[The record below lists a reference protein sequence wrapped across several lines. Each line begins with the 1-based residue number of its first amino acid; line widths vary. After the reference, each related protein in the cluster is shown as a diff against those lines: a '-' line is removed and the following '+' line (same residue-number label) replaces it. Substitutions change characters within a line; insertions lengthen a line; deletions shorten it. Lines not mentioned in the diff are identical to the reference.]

1 MSSSGVSSTERFTGR
16 VKWFNNRAGYGFITL
31 TDGQQSGKDVFV
43 HHSAIGV
50 NAEQYKYLVQGEY
63 VEFVLTDTGGVGD
76 HEFQAGS
83 VSGING
89 GKLMCETRH
98 EVRSARSQHRSSPTP
113 PPASVPV
120 SMVPIQSSGRGSGRN
135 SGRGSGRNSGRA
147 SGRGRGGSE
156 RAGKP
161 HA

>member
-31 TDGQQSGKDVFV
+31 TDGQHSGKDVFV

-63 VEFVLTDTGGVGD
+63 VEFMLTDTGKVGD

-98 EVRSARSQHRSSPTP
+98 EVRSSRSQHRASSTP
-113 PPASVPV
+113 LVEPVPV
-120 SMVPIQSSGRGSGRN
+120 SSQSSGRGSGRGTGRGSGRN
-135 SGRGSGRNSGRA
+135 SGRD
-147 SGRGRGGSE
+147 SGRGAGRG
-156 RAGKP
+156 RALGRGKP
-161 HA
+161 QA